1 MLIVVVVVVVDRLI
15 WMGYGL
21 IFLYFQGGLVVVVVV
36 VVRVVVG
43 YTSFNGKHMQQTSIN
58 FQRFRT

>member
-1 MLIVVVVVVVDRLI
+1 MLIVVVVVVDRLI

-21 IFLYFQGGLVVVVVV
+21 IFFLYFQGGLVVVVVV
-36 VVRVVVG
+36 RVVVVG
-43 YTSFNGKHMQQTSIN
+43 YTSFNGKHMQQTAIN

>member
-1 MLIVVVVVVVDRLI
+1 MLIVVVVVVDRLI

-21 IFLYFQGGLVVVVVV
+21 IFFYIFKEVLVVVVVRV
-36 VVRVVVG
+36 VVVG
-43 YTSFNGKHMQQTSIN
+43 YTSFNGKHMQQTAIN

>member
-1 MLIVVVVVVVDRLI
+1 MLIVVVVVVDRLI
-15 WMGYGL
+15 WMGYGVRL
-21 IFLYFQGGLVVVVVV
+21 IFLYFQGGLVVV

-43 YTSFNGKHMQQTSIN
+43 YTSFNGKHMQQTAIN

>member
-1 MLIVVVVVVVDRLI
+1 MLIVVVVVVDRLI

-21 IFLYFQGGLVVVVVV
+21 IFLYFQGGLVVVVV
-36 VVRVVVG
+36 RVVVG
-43 YTSFNGKHMQQTSIN
+43 YTSFNGKHMQQTAIN

>member
-1 MLIVVVVVVVDRLI
+1 MLIVVVVDRLI
-15 WMGYGL
+15 WMGYGVRL
-21 IFLYFQGGLVVVVVV
+21 IFLYFQGGLVV

-43 YTSFNGKHMQQTSIN
+43 YTSFNGKHMQQTAIN